1 MTNLTRWDP
10 FPSMRDL
17 MDRLNANF
25 EQASLLRGQPTMTDF
40 PVEISETES
49 AIQIKAS
56 LPGVAPE
63 DIDISVQANS
73 LTIKAESKEEAE
85 EKGKNFLRRE
95 MSYGAMQRSFTLPT
109 GVNPDKAEAVFRNGV
124 LRLTLPKAEPSSTKQ
139 IKVS

>member
-1 MTNLTRWDP
+1 
-10 FPSMRDL
+10 MREL
-17 MDRLNANF
+17 MDRLNANLD
-25 EQASLLRGQPTMTDF
+25 QPSLLRGQPMMTDF
-40 PVEISETES
+40 PVEISETAS
-49 AIQIKAS
+49 DIQVKAS

-95 MSYGAMQRSFTLPT
+95 MSYGAMQRSFALPT
-109 GVNPDKAEAVFRNGV
+109 GVNPDKAEATFRNGV

>member
-1 MTNLTRWDP
+1 
-10 FPSMRDL
+10 MRDL
-17 MDRLNANF
+17 IDRLNANF
-25 EQASLLRGQPTMTDF
+25 EQPSLLRGQPTMTDF
-40 PVEISETES
+40 PVEVSETES

-109 GVNPDKAEAVFRNGV
+109 GVNPDKAEATFRNGV